1 MRDGD
6 IMRRCVIVGGAEIKE
21 YEKVKEY
28 LRPDDFY
35 IYCDSGLFHTEPLGK
50 APDLI
55 VGDFDSHEKPD
66 TDVETIVLPSVKD
79 DTDTVFA
86 VKEALKRGFSEFLF
100 VGVTG
105 GRLDHTLGNVY
116 ILVMLDEL
124 GKKAMIVDDFSEM
137 EIVSGEKAYI
147 SEDYPFFSL
156 INIDASPE
164 GITIKDAKYPLEK
177 AGIPCSYQYGVS
189 NEVMPGKRASVEVEK
204 GRILLIRI
212 R

>member
-1 MRDGD
+1 
-6 IMRRCVIVGGAEIKE
+6 
-21 YEKVKEY
+21 
-28 LRPDDFY
+28 
-35 IYCDSGLFHTEPLGK
+35 
-50 APDLI
+50 
-55 VGDFDSHEKPD
+55 
-66 TDVETIVLPSVKD
+66 
-79 DTDTVFA
+79 
-86 VKEALKRGFSEFLF
+86 
-100 VGVTG
+100 
-105 GRLDHTLGNVY
+105 
-116 ILVMLDEL
+116 
-124 GKKAMIVDDFSEM
+124 MIVDDFSEM

-189 NEVMPGKRASVEVEK
+189 NEVLPGKRASVEVEK